1 MSWFDVAL
9 FTEVFVTLFVIMDPP
24 GTVPVFLA
32 LTSRMTAHDRKRAAR
47 TAIFVAFGVIIVFAL
62 FGQLLLEHLGVS
74 LAALQASGGL
84 LLLLVALELLMGKL
98 DSTESDSS
106 GAAKNVALV
115 PLATPLLA
123 GPGTIVA
130 TMVFVQQGVVAGES
144 PVGHYASIGIGI
156 VAVCVCTWAAMRFAG
171 LVHRVLKDSGVT
183 LVTRIAGVLLAA
195 IATQMIANGVIE
207 FVRTV

>member
-47 TAIFVAFGVIIVFAL
+47 TAIFVAFGVIVVFAV
-62 FGQLLLEHLGVS
+62 FGQLLLEHMGIS

-84 LLLLVALELLMGKL
+84 LLLLVALELLMGKM
-98 DSTESDSS
+98 DAGGTDAG

-130 TMVFVQQGVVAGES
+130 TMVFVQQGVSAGES
-144 PVGHYASIGIGI
+144 ATGHYASIGIGI

-207 FVRTV
+207 FVRMV

>member
-1 MSWFDVAL
+1 VSWFDVAL

-32 LTSRMTAHDRKRAAR
+32 LTSRMTAQDRKRAAR
-47 TAIFVAFGVIIVFAL
+47 TAIFVAFGVIVVFAL
-62 FGQLLLEHLGVS
+62 FGQLLLEHMGIS

-84 LLLLVALELLMGKL
+84 LLLLVALELLMGKM
-98 DSTESDSS
+98 DAGETDAGS
-106 GAAKNVALV
+106 GRNVALV

-130 TMVFVQQGVVAGES
+130 TMVFVQQGVNAGES
-144 PVGHYASIGIGI
+144 AVGHYASIGVGI

-171 LVHRVLKDSGVT
+171 VVHRVLKDSGVT

-195 IATQMIANGVIE
+195 IAVQMIANGVIE